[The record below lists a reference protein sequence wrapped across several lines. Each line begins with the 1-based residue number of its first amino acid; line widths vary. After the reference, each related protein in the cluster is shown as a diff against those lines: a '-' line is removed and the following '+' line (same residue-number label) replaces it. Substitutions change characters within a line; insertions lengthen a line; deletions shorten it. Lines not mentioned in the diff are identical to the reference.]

1 MPRLTKEERAE
12 LEAKLAA
19 DDDDD
24 DDEVEL
30 GFADGSHF
38 RGKMSRARQVAK
50 ARGYKLEA
58 DPPDDSQDD
67 AKDTSKAKDTGTRF
81 AGRRVS

>member
-1 MPRLTKEERAE
+1 MPKLTAKERAE

-38 RGKMSRARQVAK
+38 RGTFRRARSVAA
-50 ARGYKLEA
+50 ARGFKLDP
-58 DPPDDSQDD
+58 DPPATEGDDKGKGD
-67 AKDTSKAKDTGTRF
+67 AGGTRF

>member
-1 MPRLTKEERAE
+1 MARLTKEERAE
-12 LEAKLAA
+12 LEARLAA

-30 GFADGSHF
+30 GFSDGSHF
-38 RGKMSRARQVAK
+38 RGRMSRAREVAR
-50 ARGYKLEA
+50 ARGFKLEA
-58 DPPDDSQDD
+58 DPPAEKPE
-67 AKDTSKAKDTGTRF
+67 AKSGGKGDEGGTRF